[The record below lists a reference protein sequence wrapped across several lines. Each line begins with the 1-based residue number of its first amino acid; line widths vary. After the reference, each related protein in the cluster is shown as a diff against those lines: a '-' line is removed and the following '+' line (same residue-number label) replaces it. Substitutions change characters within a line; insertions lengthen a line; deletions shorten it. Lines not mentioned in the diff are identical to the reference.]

1 MVTLADDVLEDIRHR
16 VVQGFDNREVV
27 FGWILANYPRQLGI
41 TKEEYGVEDL
51 DAETNTA
58 LREAIEQAFAEKT
71 KEMESWPSLTDCDR
85 LRTAFDALDKQGIVA
100 LENPGLTQTDSI
112 RYAADVAAVRDEL
125 GGVEAHGYCFF
136 TWNDMARAID
146 GAGLSL
152 AYGTFKEEP
161 ERPAETTSAPCPLCK
176 GRGWIAPSDP
186 TLFPTT
192 CSCRAAAATSTKAPE
207 AAPSLGQKVGA
218 AVLAACRDAGL
229 DVEWTGAGEDYVE
242 MPRFRWQR
250 RLTVTKESD
259 VQDFLDGWELEMR
272 AGYTSADEMFTI
284 LEERASDWFETFS
297 DFGPSLRARLR
308 NHTERFL
315 EKERLAEARWSDAT
329 VNDRITSAFEELN
342 RRGVL
347 ARESLGLTIQ
357 DGWGYAG
364 MDAEPRHRGVI
375 FFHHQDVIDGV
386 GGRGLLL
393 AFGALGVQPS
403 EDDVASAAL
412 AEEVVT
418 LLQTNGVP
426 CSWNHSVTQRIRIE
440 PFQWR
445 KRRWTKAPAYHL
457 VEASPQVPKRPS
469 LFARMFGSGSVN
481 DTDRSKDH
489 SSVPARQCG
498 VVVRAV
504 RDRGGFDLP
513 RARQFREAW
522 KALGNRGEAQAGHP
536 GIPHIFV
543 RAGSFFSLAPQLSI
557 ANLRD
562 EKNDIFVRAGRSKA
576 VKSEST

>member
-1 MVTLADDVLEDIRHR
+1 MTLPDGVLEDIRYR

-27 FGWILANYPRQLGI
+27 FDWILANYPQQLGI

-51 DAETNTA
+51 DAETNTM
-58 LREAIEQAFAEKT
+58 LRESIEQAFVEKM

-85 LRTAFDALDKQGIVA
+85 LRAAFDALDKQGIVA
-100 LENPGLTQTDSI
+100 LESPGLTQDDSI
-112 RYAADVAAVRDEL
+112 PYAADVASARNEL

-136 TWNDMARAID
+136 TWNDMARAMD
-146 GAGLSL
+146 ADGLSL

-161 ERPAETTSAPCPLCK
+161 ERPAEPAPAPCPHCK
-176 GRGWIAPSDP
+176 GRGWIAASDP

-192 CSCRAAAATSTKAPE
+192 CSCRTAPVAPTKAPE
-207 AAPSLGQKVGA
+207 APPTVGQKVGA

-229 DVEWTGAGEDYVE
+229 DVEWTGAPEAYVE

-250 RLTVTKESD
+250 RLNVTKESD

-272 AGYTSADEMFTI
+272 SGYTSADAMFTT

-308 NHTERFL
+308 SHTERFL
-315 EKERLAEARWSDAT
+315 EKERLGEATWSEAT

-347 ARESLGLTIQ
+347 AREDLGLAIQ

-364 MDAEPRHRGVI
+364 VDAEPTHRGVV
-375 FFHHQDVIDGV
+375 FFHHEDVIDGV
-386 GGRGLLL
+386 GGHGLLL
-393 AFGALGVQPS
+393 AFGALGAQPS
-403 EDDVASAAL
+403 EDDAASAAL
-412 AEEVVT
+412 AREVVAV
-418 LLQTNGVP
+418 LQTNGIP
-426 CSWNHSVTQRIRIE
+426 CSWNHSVTERIRIA
-440 PFQWR
+440 PFEWR
-445 KRRWTKAPAYHL
+445 RRRWTKPPAYQL
-457 VEASPQVPKRPS
+457 VEASPEVPKRPS
-469 LFARMFGSGSVN
+469 LFARMFGTGGVN
-481 DTDRSKDH
+481 GTDRSEEH
-489 SSVPARQCG
+489 PSVPARQCG

-504 RDRGGFDLP
+504 RDGGAFNLS
-513 RARQFREAW
+513 RVRQFREAW

-536 GIPHIFV
+536 GIPHIFI
-543 RAGSFFSLAPQLSI
+543 RAGSFFSLAPQLST

-562 EKNDIFVRAGRSKA
+562 ERTEIFLRGARSKA
-576 VKSEST
+576 AKSETT